1 MKKTPASQIAFGGMM
16 AALALVIMNMVG
28 LIPIATYVCPSLCMV
43 LLSVVLKLC
52 GKRIGWAWYGAVA
65 ILSVLMAPDKEA
77 AMIFAVI
84 GYYPIIKPAF
94 ERTKMPNT
102 CKYLYFN
109 VVILLVYWLMINL
122 MGLTEIAKEFAEMGL
137 LFTIVTLLM
146 GNMVFQLLDKILTR
160 ISVLDK
166 WGRK

>member
-1 MKKTPASQIAFGGMM
+1 MM

-160 ISVLDK
+160 ISVMNK

>member
-1 MKKTPASQIAFGGMM
+1 MKKTPASKIAFGGVM

-28 LIPIATYVCPSLCMV
+28 MIPIATYVCPCLCMI

-52 GKRIGWAWYGAVA
+52 GRRIGWAWYGAVA

-77 AMIFAVI
+77 AAIFVVL

-94 ERTKMPNT
+94 EKTKMPNT

-109 VVILLVYWLMINL
+109 AVILAVYWLLINL
-122 MGLTEIAKEFAEMGL
+122 MGLAEIAKEFAEMGM
-137 LFTIVTLLM
+137 LFTVVTLLM
-146 GNMVFQLLDKILTR
+146 GNMIFQMLDKILTR
-160 ISVLDK
+160 IATTNK

>member
-1 MKKTPASQIAFGGMM
+1 MM

-160 ISVLDK
+160 ISVLNK

>member
-1 MKKTPASQIAFGGMM
+1 MKKTPAARIALGGML
-16 AALALVIMNMVG
+16 AALALVIMNLGG
-28 LIPIATYVCPSLCMV
+28 LIPVATYVCPSLCMV

-52 GKRIGWAWYGAVA
+52 GRRIGWAWYGAVA

-77 AMIFAVI
+77 AAIFAVL

-94 ERTKMPNT
+94 ERTKLPNT

-109 VVILLVYWLMINL
+109 VVILAVYWLLINL
-122 MGLTEIAKEFAEMGL
+122 MGLTEIAKEFSEMGI
-137 LFTIVTLLM
+137 LFTIVMLLM
-146 GNMVFQLLDKILTR
+146 GNMIFRMLDRILSR
-160 ISVLDK
+160 IAIMDK

>member
-109 VVILLVYWLMINL
+109 VEILLVYWLMINL

-160 ISVLDK
+160 ISVLNK

>member
-52 GKRIGWAWYGAVA
+52 GKRLGWAWYGAVA

-160 ISVLDK
+160 ISVLNK

>member
-52 GKRIGWAWYGAVA
+52 GKRISWAWYGAVA

-160 ISVLDK
+160 ISVMNK

>member
-160 ISVLDK
+160 ISVMNK